1 MPDGVWVDPDTRVT
15 FTSSLDTGFA
25 AWNWLREQ
33 VYGLI
38 DDDAVALEHISDG
51 ELIAMLRAIMAG
63 VL

>member
-1 MPDGVWVDPDTRVT
+1 MPDEIWVDPNTRIT
-15 FTSSLDTGFA
+15 DTGEQEA
-25 AWNWLREQ
+25 ERRLSWLREQ

-51 ELIAMLRAIMAG
+51 ELIAMLRAIMTG

>member
-1 MPDGVWVDPDTRVT
+1 MPDEVWVDPNTFVT
-15 FTSSLDTGFA
+15 FTSGLETVRRL
-25 AWNWLREQ
+25 NWLREQ

-51 ELIAMLRAIMAG
+51 ELIAMLRAIMTG